1 MVSGTPAGGWSAE
14 PDREE
19 PALRESPCPP
29 LPPMAVCPASAP
41 PASHDARSEPQPPA
55 QDSLLKQREALF
67 AEFTPLVRRLIR
79 QYGDDSEI
87 RQELEGE
94 IYCRFCALLDA
105 YDPTRGVPLRPYLV
119 RQLTASIY
127 TFARHHWRRQRRE
140 VSLELDAGGGE
151 PLAAVDPTDQ
161 WTHDLTVQ
169 QVLKALPEAI
179 GKLPRRQRQVVIW
192 RYYEERS
199 FEEIAQRL
207 DVQLATARSLL
218 RHGLNN
224 LRRWIAQEHLE
235 Y

>member
-1 MVSGTPAGGWSAE
+1 MVSGTPTGGSSTNTGREDRAGRDESSLPLLQTAAC
-14 PDREE
+14 PVST
-19 PALRESPCPP
+19 PA
-29 LPPMAVCPASAP
+29 A
-41 PASHDARSEPQPPA
+41 HDTRSEIAPDPQSIRP
-55 QDSLLKQREALF
+55 QQREALF

-79 QYGDDSEI
+79 QYGDDPEI

-105 YDPTRGVPLRPYLV
+105 YDPGRGVPLRPYLV

-140 VSLELDAGGGE
+140 VSLELDAAAGE
-151 PLAAVDPTDQ
+151 PVAMVDPTDQ

-179 GKLPRRQRQVVIW
+179 SKLPRRQRQVVIW

-199 FEEIAQRL
+199 FEEIAERL
-207 DVQLATARSLL
+207 DIQLATARSLL

-224 LRRWIAQEHLE
+224 LRRWIAQERLE